1 MGLFDAFKKKEAFK
15 ALNVSDQ
22 DITAMADGELIDV
35 TTVSDHVFAQKMM
48 GESVAFNYTQDK
60 VTVCSPANGTLSVL
74 FPTGHAFGVTMKDGT
89 ELLVHIGIDTVSANG
104 DGFKVLNKKQGTSIK
119 AGEPVVEVDFKK
131 LRQKYDMSVMLI
143 VTNSSEHPVSF
154 INPSTVT
161 RGQKVN
167 L

>member
-74 FPTGHAFGVTMKDGT
+74 FPA
-89 ELLVHIGIDTVSANG
+89 
-104 DGFKVLNKKQGTSIK
+104 
-119 AGEPVVEVDFKK
+119 
-131 LRQKYDMSVMLI
+131 R
-143 VTNSSEHPVSF
+143 
-154 INPSTVT
+154 
-161 RGQKVN
+161 
-167 L
+167 